1 MGMVNKLKNAFAM
14 RMGRLK
20 ANYGRATNNR
30 SLQVKGRWQ
39 RITAATRQIG
49 QQVRDSGKNIG
60 KALK

>member
-1 MGMVNKLKNAFAM
+1 MRMVKKLKNASAM

-39 RITAATRQIG
+39 RITAASRQIG
-49 QQVRDSGKNIG
+49 QQVKDSGKNIG
-60 KALK
+60 GALK